1 MQINRVGWLLL
12 AMFGIGGAVFA
23 LFGPTRLLGIIWVL
37 VAVGLGVFAWREAR
51 KARHQQWV
59 FRTGLRTRATV
70 LEASSSATVNE
81 MPLMRLVLELDV
93 PGHGASR
100 VAQRLVMP
108 VFCARRMQP
117 GLVLPAYV
125 NPTDP
130 EDFVLV
136 W

>member
-1 MQINRVGWLLL
+1 MQINRVGWFLL
-12 AMFGIGGAVFA
+12 ALFGVGGAVFA

-59 FRTGLRTRATV
+59 FRTGMRTQATV
-70 LEASSSATVNE
+70 LEASSSGTVNE
-81 MPLMRLVLELDV
+81 MPLMNLVLELDV
-93 PGHGASR
+93 PGKGARRVSR
-100 VAQRLVMP
+100 RQVMP

-125 NPTDP
+125 NPADA